1 MQRFYYPNLQNE
13 KSIIIKHDNEIFH
26 QLTKV
31 LRSKL
36 WEKIVLFDWNNYT
49 DLVYEIEN
57 IDKRSISIKLTEKI
71 EKKCYT
77 KIKLHLYQALPNK
90 QEKIEFIIQKWV
102 EVWYSSF
109 IFFKS
114 DRSQNLKIND
124 NKIERFKKIIIEAT
138 EQSGRNLIPEIK
150 FIEKIELNKIRWNII
165 YFHTN
170 NSNAKKLSD
179 IKINEW
185 NINIFVWPEWGF
197 SENETQN
204 FQKNNLIKV
213 NLWDYIL
220 RTETTWIVVGFYI
233 NNNQEI

>member
-57 IDKRSISIKLTEKI
+57 IDKKSISIKLIEKI
-71 EKKCYT
+71 EKKCNT

-114 DRSQNLKIND
+114 DRSQNLKISE

-150 FIEKIELNKIRWNII
+150 FIEKIELNKIRGDLI

-170 NSNAKKLSD
+170 NSKAKKLNE

-197 SENETQN
+197 SENEIQN